1 LRDHPEAKG
10 QHHQMLAFFFA
21 FAITNKTHQQGD
33 AMYSEDVEARRGI
46 AQLAL
51 KGFFSLAHRWRLS
64 RPEAMTLLGLT
75 ATSTYANWKN
85 GKTGTI
91 PRDTLERIS
100 YLFHIDDK
108 LRQLTQ
114 SSQEL
119 RDWLRSTH
127 ILLDGHSPLE
137 RMLMGN
143 VIDIYSIQQRIHA
156 LTQQLGTKTPLH
168 APKIVAEQSPIQT
181 IHSL

>member
-1 LRDHPEAKG
+1 
-10 QHHQMLAFFFA
+10 
-21 FAITNKTHQQGD
+21 
-33 AMYSEDVEARRGI
+33 MYSEDIEARRGI

-51 KGFFSLAHRWRLS
+51 KGFFSLAIRWQLS

-100 YLFHIDDK
+100 YLLHIDDR
-108 LRQLTQ
+108 LRQRWHTDDEQ
-114 SSQEL
+114 RQ
-119 RDWLRSTH
+119 WLRREQSR
-127 ILLDGHSPLE
+127 LNGHTPLS
-137 RMLMGN
+137 RMLAGN
-143 VIDIYSIQQRIHA
+143 VIDIYEIQQNMGQLLRETDHGA
-156 LTQQLGTKTPLH
+156 LHPL
-168 APKIVAEQSPIQT
+168 KSVAGQSPLRT

>member
-1 LRDHPEAKG
+1 V
-10 QHHQMLAFFFA
+10 LAFFFV
-21 FAITNKTHQQGD
+21 FAITNRTHHEGD

-51 KGFFSLAHRWRLS
+51 KGFFSLANRWQLS

-100 YLFHIDDK
+100 YLFHIDDR
-108 LRQLTQ
+108 LRQRWT
-114 SSQEL
+114 SEQEACT
-119 RDWLRSTH
+119 WLRREQNQ
-127 ILLDGHSPLE
+127 LGGHSPLSH
-137 RMLMGN
+137 MLAGN
-143 VIDIYSIQQRIHA
+143 VIDIYRIQQNMS
-156 LTQQLGTKTPLH
+156 QLLRDSGQAISLPTKS
-168 APKIVAEQSPIQT
+168 VSNQSPLRT

>member
-1 LRDHPEAKG
+1 
-10 QHHQMLAFFFA
+10 MLAFFFD
-21 FAITNKTHQQGD
+21 FAITNKTHHEGD

-51 KGFFSLAHRWRLS
+51 KGFFNLANRWELT

-100 YLFHIDDK
+100 YLFNIDEK
-108 LRQLTQ
+108 LRQSRANDLAQ
-114 SSQEL
+114 LQWL
-119 RDWLRSTH
+119 RDEH
-127 ILLDGHSPLE
+127 PLLGGHSPLS
-137 RMLMGN
+137 RMLAGN
-143 VIDIYSIQQRIHA
+143 VIDIYWIQQNLYQ
-156 LTQQLGTKTPLH
+156 LTSHP
-168 APKIVAEQSPIQT
+168 AEPARVKIVASESPMQT

>member
-1 LRDHPEAKG
+1 
-10 QHHQMLAFFFA
+10 
-21 FAITNKTHQQGD
+21 
-33 AMYSEDVEARRGI
+33 MYSEDVEARRGL

-51 KGFFSLAHRWRLS
+51 KGFFSLANRWQLS

-100 YLFHIDDK
+100 YLLHIDDR
-108 LRQLTQ
+108 LRQHCTSEEDACL
-114 SSQEL
+114 
-119 RDWLRSTH
+119 WLRREQ
-127 ILLDGHSPLE
+127 LPLDGHSPLS
-137 RMLMGN
+137 RMLAGN
-143 VIDIYSIQQRIHA
+143 VIDIYWIQQHMNQLLRVPNQAAA
-156 LTQQLGTKTPLH
+156 LQGKP
-168 APKIVAEQSPIQT
+168 VSNQSPLRT

>member
-1 LRDHPEAKG
+1 
-10 QHHQMLAFFFA
+10 MLAFFFA
-21 FAITNKTHQQGD
+21 FAITNKTHHQGD

-114 SSQEL
+114 TAQEL
-119 RDWLRSTH
+119 RLWLRTTH
-127 ILLDGHSPLE
+127 VLLEGQSPLDH
-137 RMLMGN
+137 MLLGN
-143 VIDIYSIQQRIHA
+143 VIDIYSIQQRISA
-156 LTQQLGTKTPLH
+156 LTQHLGSRTPLH
-168 APKIVAEQSPIQT
+168 TPQIVADQSPIQT